1 MSHRDRSAVPSPW
14 IVRFASEL
22 GPGSRVLD
30 LACGAGRHARMLLD
44 AGHHVTAVDVDLSG
58 VTDLEGHPSV
68 SLRAADLE
76 DGSPWPLPGAT
87 FDGVIV
93 TNYLH
98 RPIFPA
104 VLAAVATG
112 GMLLY
117 ETFARGNEQYGKPSN
132 PDFLL
137 RPAELL
143 EVVRSDGEAGGFE
156 ILDFSQGF
164 TDTPKPAV
172 VQRIAARRPA
182 R

>member
-1 MSHRDRSAVPSPW
+1 
-14 IVRFASEL
+14 VRFASEL